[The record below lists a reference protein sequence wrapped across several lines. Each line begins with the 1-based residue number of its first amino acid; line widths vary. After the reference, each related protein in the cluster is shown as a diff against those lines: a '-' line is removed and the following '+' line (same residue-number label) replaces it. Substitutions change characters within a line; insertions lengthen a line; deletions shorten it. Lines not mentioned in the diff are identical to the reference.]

1 MFACQPTF
9 NLLEFKEDKCTE
21 YVIGWKS
28 KEVYTSK
35 LIPLYTVFLH
45 NVRRFKY
52 KIEIQFNK
60 GVLVGEQNNY
70 ATKIVNAC
78 IMYDSDNWSK
88 NSLNSFKLKTFLFGG
103 IT

>member
-1 MFACQPTF
+1 MLLVGNQKKYIRL
-9 NLLEFKEDKCTE
+9 NLL
-21 YVIGWKS
+21 
-28 KEVYTSK
+28 
-35 LIPLYTVFLH
+35 H
-45 NVRRFKY
+45 NIRRFKY

-60 GVLVGEQNNY
+60 SVLVGEQNNY

-88 NSLNSFKLKTFLFGG
+88 NPLNSFKLKTCLFGG